1 LRKQYPS
8 TTAYGSTCDVGDQE
22 AVKAWVAQCAKES
35 SKIDVVV
42 ANVSALADGDGI
54 EQWDASYKIDILST
68 YTVIQAALPEL
79 LKTQG
84 NIVVINSVSG
94 RDIDFTTPGPYGAM
108 KAALI
113 HYVASLAHSLAPKG
127 VRANT
132 VSPGNIYIKDGV
144 WGDIERDDPE
154 LFKRQM
160 ALNPMGR
167 MGKREEVANAVVFL
181 ASEKSSFTSGTNL
194 VVDGS
199 LCTGVQF

>member
-1 LRKQYPS
+1 M
-8 TTAYGSTCDVGDQE
+8 GDQE
-22 AVKAWVAQCAKES
+22 AVKSWVAQCVKES
-35 SKIDVVV
+35 SKIDVIV